1 MFVLLCLLPLGNE
14 HLRWV
19 YGAGVLAVG
28 GLLVYEHRL
37 VKPDDLTHVN
47 AAFFQVNG
55 VISFGLLVVVLLQL
69 WLVF

>member
-1 MFVLLCLLPLGNE
+1 MLCLLPLANE

-19 YGAGVLAVG
+19 YGVGLLAVG

-37 VKPDDLTHVN
+37 VKPDDLTRVN

-55 VISFGLLVVVLLQL
+55 VISFGLLLVVLIQL
-69 WLVF
+69 AVGVVW